1 MGIYRRELKSVYIL
15 FLTNYCLPMKKISSS
30 AKRTSTPNTS
40 KVTPSKPKGAKTVPH
55 KAEPFKPK
63 HSGSRLQNQLAA
75 YLRQAREKQ
84 KLSLLDYAEK
94 LGVSHTTLHYLL
106 RGQQNVRLHL
116 LQQIMERMGCRLG
129 DIFVE
134 AAQPAKAAASVP
146 EVKPAGAKSA

>member
-1 MGIYRRELKSVYIL
+1 
-15 FLTNYCLPMKKISSS
+15 MKKISPS
-30 AKRTSTPNTS
+30 AKRTSTPNTP
-40 KVTPSKPKGAKTVPH
+40 KAAPSKPKGAK
-55 KAEPFKPK
+55 AEPYKPK

-84 KLSLLDYAEK
+84 KLGLLDFAEK

-129 DIFVE
+129 DIFPE
-134 AAQPAKAAASVP
+134 ADQPAKAVASVP
-146 EVKPAGAKSA
+146 EVKPAGAKQA